1 MTPRSSDA
9 RRAEVARDAEKL
21 HDEVTRAGATLTRG
35 QAARAALLAVW
46 RDLPLLVALV
56 VLWMLLWGTVSW
68 LSVASGVLVALVVT
82 RIFFLPPVELSGHF
96 NPFWFAV
103 FAARFAVDLVVA
115 SAQVAWQA
123 FRPRGVRH
131 NAVVG
136 VPLSTRSDFITTLTS
151 IAVSLVPGSLVVE
164 VDRDGGVLYVHAIAV
179 DDDTQ
184 VERVR
189 AQVRSVERALVRAL
203 GSRADLERTRP

>member
-1 MTPRSSDA
+1 MTPRSSA
-9 RRAEVARDAEKL
+9 GREAEVARDAQRL
-21 HDEVTRAGATLTRG
+21 SDETTRSGAELGRRE
-35 QAARAALLAVW
+35 AARAALLAVW

-56 VLWMLLWGTVSW
+56 ALWMLLWGTVSW
-68 LSVASGVLVALVVT
+68 LSVVSGIVVALVVT
-82 RIFFLPPVELSGHF
+82 RIFFLPPVELSGRF
-96 NPFWFAV
+96 NVFWFAV
-103 FAARFAVDLVVA
+103 FALRFAVDLVRA
-115 SAQVAWQA
+115 SAEVAWQA

-136 VPLSTRSDFITTLTS
+136 VQLATRSDFITTLTA

-164 VDRDGGVLYVHAIAV
+164 VDRDGGLLYVHAIAV
-179 DDDTQ
+179 DDERQ

-203 GSRADLERTRP
+203 GSRAEMERTHT

>member
-9 RRAEVARDAEKL
+9 RRAEVVRDAEKL

-46 RDLPLLVALV
+46 RDLPLLIALV
-56 VLWMLLWGTVSW
+56 LLWMLLWGTVSW
-68 LSVASGVLVALVVT
+68 LSFASGVLVALVVT
-82 RIFFLPPVELSGHF
+82 RIFFLPPVELSGRF
-96 NPFWFAV
+96 NPFWFVV
-103 FAARFAVDLVVA
+103 FVARFAVDLVLA

-136 VPLSTRSDFITTLTS
+136 VQLSTRSDFITTLTS

-179 DDDTQ
+179 DDDK